1 MYLSIS
7 QASSAVGV
15 SVSTLRRWEREG
27 KLKSAYRTLGGHRRY
42 ALSDLRESV
51 GVLSDSKTKIT
62 LAYAR
67 VFSFDQKED
76 LVRQSD
82 RLTEYCKKS
91 NHNFEVIADLGSG
104 LNYKKRGLKKLLN
117 LIISGRVG
125 KLVMTHKDRL
135 LRFGAEIIFHL
146 CNFFGTKIE
155 IIETAKTLSD
165 EEVLTRDVLEII
177 TVFSSRM
184 YGKRA
189 HKNKAQK
196 NI

>member
-15 SVSTLRRWEREG
+15 SISTIRRWEREG
-27 KLKSAYRTLGGHRRY
+27 KFKSAYRTLGGHRRY
-42 ALSDLRESV
+42 ALADLRESV
-51 GVLSDSKTKIT
+51 GVVSGSKTKIT
-62 LAYAR
+62 LGYAR
-67 VFSFDQKED
+67 VSSGDQKED
-76 LVRQSD
+76 LVRQSN
-82 RLTEYCKKS
+82 RLTEYCKQS
-91 NHNFEVIADLGSG
+91 EHTFEVISDLGSG

-135 LRFGAEIIFHL
+135 LRFGAEIIFYL

-155 IIETAKTLSD
+155 IIEATKALSD

-177 TVFSSRM
+177 TVFSSRL

-189 HKNKAQK
+189 HRKKVA
-196 NI
+196 